1 MNYQLRRYELLNSK
15 LFNMNYALRAY
26 CSKAF
31 PDAACGF
38 AQDDTLDRQEVGG
51 RRGEREVVPRC
62 GILRSRKRP
71 ERVNRNE
78 RQARS
83 KREQRRL
90 RLRIGRKSARKSL
103 LLETGCFW
111 TSRAIYGIIY
121 CLGLDLFAQ

>member
-31 PDAACGF
+31 PDAACGL

-51 RRGEREVVPRC
+51 RRGEREVVPQC

-78 RQARS
+78 QCERS
-83 KREQRRL
+83 KR
-90 RLRIGRKSARKSL
+90 
-103 LLETGCFW
+103 
-111 TSRAIYGIIY
+111 SRAMIEVA
-121 CLGLDLFAQ
+121 DRK